1 MRVCVFFFCF
11 FLPPPSCGK
20 HLQQVNTRDS
30 HQFPGK
36 YIHITI
42 SCLGIYIPRRVYSM
56 AAFRIKPLHSSIF
69 HWCALGVKAM
79 WWASPPDSHTLDFFL
94 LAQQL
99 RLHVGVLHLNQSG
112 CVKLGRPSARRLP
125 NGGRGRKAQVARLG
139 GQRGLDA
146 ARRGLRGGRCVFN
159 TEVFHQLSHAATPG
173 TGWRR
178 APQWPGLRWSG
189 LTGRF
194 WRAGI

>member
-1 MRVCVFFFCF
+1 MATSSVNSKQYCLYTLRVTEKEVCVGGEGVWFFF
-11 FLPPPSCGK
+11 FLFHPPPSCGK

-42 SCLGIYIPRRVYSM
+42 NCLGIYIPLSVYSM

-79 WWASPPDSHTLDFFL
+79 WWASPPDSHTLDFVFFFL
-94 LAQQL
+94 FLFLAQRL

-125 NGGRGRKAQVARLG
+125 NGGRGRKAQVARLVG
-139 GQRGLDA
+139 
-146 ARRGLRGGRCVFN
+146 
-159 TEVFHQLSHAATPG
+159 
-173 TGWRR
+173 
-178 APQWPGLRWSG
+178 
-189 LTGRF
+189 
-194 WRAGI
+194 